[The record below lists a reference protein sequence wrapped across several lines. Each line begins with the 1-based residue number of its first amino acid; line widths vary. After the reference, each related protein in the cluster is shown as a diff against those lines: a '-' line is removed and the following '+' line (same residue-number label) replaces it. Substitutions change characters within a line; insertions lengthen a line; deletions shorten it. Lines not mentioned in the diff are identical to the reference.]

1 MKILK
6 LLVLIIIIS
15 FVFASCEESG
25 DGGSGGGSA
34 ATSLGTTLTLSGT
47 ITHVFEPPAVPSTAT
62 YSHKSGTNYY
72 LVDEE
77 TDVEY
82 DIDDTDDGNFV
93 LTQGAIA
100 DPAALISFSDIG
112 LSSSNTDAEV
122 ATVKVR
128 KDSASGDEIAYG
140 SFNSAPVEWYWYIY
154 ATADTTVDGQFT
166 DGGDTNIFDKVSIF
180 TGWNRLI
187 KSTSDG
193 TTYNYYGGT
202 ISDGNWTHFND

>member
-6 LLVLIIIIS
+6 LMVLIIIIS
-15 FVFASCEESG
+15 FLSISCEESG
-25 DGGSGGGSA
+25 GGGSE
-34 ATSLGTTLTLSGT
+34 ATSLGTTLNLSGE
-47 ITHVFEPPAVPSTAT
+47 ITHVFVPPTVPSTAT
-62 YSHKSGTNYY
+62 YSHKSPTNYY

-82 DIDDTDDGNFV
+82 DIDATDDGDFD
-93 LTQGAIA
+93 LTQGAIT
-100 DPAALISFSDIG
+100 DSDALISFSDIG

-128 KDSASGDEIAYG
+128 KDSATGDEIAYG

-202 ISDGNWTHFND
+202 ISDGHWTHFND